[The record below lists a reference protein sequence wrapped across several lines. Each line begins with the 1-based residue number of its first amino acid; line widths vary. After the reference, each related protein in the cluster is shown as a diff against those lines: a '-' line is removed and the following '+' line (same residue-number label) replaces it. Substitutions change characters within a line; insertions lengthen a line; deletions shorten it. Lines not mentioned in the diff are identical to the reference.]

1 MAPRPYWRGYLRLS
15 LVTCPVLLYPAT
27 TQAEKTHFH
36 QINKRTGNRL
46 RQQMV
51 DEETGKVVDRDDKG
65 RGYELSKGKYVEI
78 EEDELEAIQIES
90 THTIDI
96 DSFVPKDEIDQRY
109 LEKPYYLAPSGEKVG
124 EEAFAV
130 IRDAMKDKGR
140 VALARIVMA
149 HREHII
155 AIEPMDKGMLATTLR
170 YPYELREA
178 KPYFSGIKA
187 QRLPRETVKLAEHI
201 LDTKAAHFD
210 ASKFKDEYENALKT
224 LVRRKAK
231 GKTIEVPEERPEPS
245 NVINLMDALRQSVE
259 GAKGGK
265 ARGKRRSRKT
275 TARRTRKAAT
285 RHRKAA

>member
-65 RGYELSKGKYVEI
+65 RGYELSKGKYIEI
-78 EEDELEAIQIES
+78 EENELEAIQIES

-109 LEKPYYLAPSGEKVG
+109 LEKPYYLVPGGEKVG

-149 HREHII
+149 HREHIV
-155 AIEPMDKGMLATTLR
+155 AVEPMDKGMLATTLR
-170 YPYELREA
+170 YPYELRQA
-178 KPYFSGIKA
+178 KSYFSAIKA

-201 LDTKAAHFD
+201 LDTKAGHFD
-210 ASKFKDEYENALKT
+210 PSKFKDEYEHALKT

-259 GAKGGK
+259 GARGRKAKPKGRRRK
-265 ARGKRRSRKT
+265 A
-275 TARRTRKAAT
+275 ATRHAHAAT